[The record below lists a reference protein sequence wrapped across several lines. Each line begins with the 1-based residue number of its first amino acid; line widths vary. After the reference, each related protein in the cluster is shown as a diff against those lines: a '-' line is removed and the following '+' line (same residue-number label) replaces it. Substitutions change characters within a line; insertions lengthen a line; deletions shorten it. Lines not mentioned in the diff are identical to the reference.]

1 MRLELIVQTYG
12 QLTDVVDR
20 LPEFSKWHGKAPL
33 FFDSLDPAFALL
45 CRIEVPEGY
54 FRVTHAIPK
63 PSRKQAFLWYEIKP
77 RAVTP
82 TSNKD
87 VLVWDAQLAIGDW
100 VPNKFGAVQRSLAQ
114 PIFHKV
120 RKQATPDFIA
130 PDSAPLYFFV
140 DAQLCSLLAGEL
152 GESVRCL
159 PLLNHQGVAHAD
171 RRVLWTSESLP
182 PSSFHLAE
190 RVPLYPGAVGL
201 RNVVL
206 LAYGPEAYRADTPL
220 ALTSETDEYGYPI
233 LLAHDRFKQAVEQ
246 AGCKGLRFSPI
257 FDAASDAYRE
267 ALHLRNEAER
277 LVSQNRRNRFLREPL
292 TPPAAAGQVH

>member
-12 QLTDVVDR
+12 QLTDVVGQ
-20 LPEFSKWHGKAPL
+20 LPEFSKWHSKAPL
-33 FFDSLDPAFALL
+33 FFDSLDPAFAHL

-87 VLVWDAQLAIGDW
+87 VLVWDTQLASGDW

-114 PIFHKV
+114 PIFQKV

-130 PDSAPLYFFV
+130 PDSGPLYFFV
-140 DAQLCSLLAGEL
+140 DAQLCGLLAGEW

-171 RRVLWTSESLP
+171 RRVLWTTESLP

-206 LAYGPEAYRADTPL
+206 LAYGPEAYRADMPL

-246 AGCKGLRFSPI
+246 AGCKGLRFSPV

-292 TPPAAAGQVH
+292 TRSKERPDA